1 MFKLFQ
7 GFQGRMKP
15 LLLHLLGQFGEGL
28 EDGQTHGEALD
39 CGGNVL
45 LYSTSLHQVLTPR
58 NDLRRRLVQFL
69 GFKKI
74 ILFKVS
80 LCICFKFSQALL
92 EKKKRFSTLPKLT
105 YGSCNWSLSICVIFC
120 RCCYVI

>member
-1 MFKLFQ
+1 MFSVLTSNLKNKTELDAKNKPVICNSWQVCVFKLFQ

-28 EDGQTHGEALD
+28 EDGQTHGEALYG
-39 CGGNVL
+39 GGNVL

-69 GFKKI
+69 GLKKI
-74 ILFKVS
+74 ILSKVS
-80 LCICFKFSQALL
+80 
-92 EKKKRFSTLPKLT
+92 
-105 YGSCNWSLSICVIFC
+105 
-120 RCCYVI
+120 